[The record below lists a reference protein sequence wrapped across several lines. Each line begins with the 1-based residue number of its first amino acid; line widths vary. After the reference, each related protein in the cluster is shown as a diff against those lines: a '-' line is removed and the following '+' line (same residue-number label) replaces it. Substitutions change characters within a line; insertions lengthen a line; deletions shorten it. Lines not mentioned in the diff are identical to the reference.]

1 MSGQSAENDAPVLV
15 RMPVESIVTN
25 WRVGSAEWS
34 WDEERAD
41 LSNDPV
47 TAAVRHRVLTEGIGF
62 ADAYAPV
69 LLGSDGRVWDGH
81 HRIVIALE
89 QGITHLNAECPT
101 SPEASAP

>member
-41 LSNDPV
+41 LANDPV
-47 TAAVRHRVLTEGIGF
+47 TAAVRHR
-62 ADAYAPV
+62 
-69 LLGSDGRVWDGH
+69 GH